1 MVEEHALSER
11 RACGLTRVHR
21 STKRYRSRRSEQSD
35 LRERLRQLAVAHPR
49 YGYRRLWALLRR
61 EGHAVNHKRIQ
72 RLYRLEGLAVRRK
85 RRKRIAGT
93 QRQPLCCPT
102 KPDVHWCMDFT
113 SDQLADGRRIRTLNV
128 VDVFTRECLAI
139 EVAPSLPAQRVVRVL
154 ERLGAERGVP
164 QRITVDNGPEF
175 ISQAVDAWAY
185 RHHITMDFIQ
195 PGKPMQNGFIE
206 SFNGKFRDECLDRH
220 WFMSLDDAIA
230 VIADYRRHYNLE
242 RPHSALNYRTPAEFR
257 HLHDRRLGVDLSTPP
272 DPSFDAIRLGPLR
285 ARPTSKAG
293 AASKAPADVSFL
305 DNSLSSQSTQPVLS

>member
-1 MVEEHALSER
+1 MVEDHGLSER

-21 STKRYRSRRSEQSD
+21 STKRYRSRRSD
-35 LRERLRQLAVAHPR
+35 HPALRARLRQLAAAHPR
-49 YGYRRLWALLRR
+49 YGYRRLWVLLRR
-61 EGHAVNHKRIQ
+61 EGHVVNHKRIQ

-102 KPDVHWCMDFT
+102 RPDVHWCMDFT
-113 SDQLADGRRIRTLNV
+113 SDQLADGRRIRTLNI

-154 ERLGAERGVP
+154 ERLRGERGTP

-175 ISQAVDAWAY
+175 ISRAVDAWAY
-185 RHHITMDFIQ
+185 QHHITMDFIQ

-220 WFMSLDDAIA
+220 WFSSLDDAIA
-230 VIADYRRHYNLE
+230 VIATYRRHYNTE
-242 RPHSALNYRTPAEFR
+242 RPHSSLDYRTPAEYR
-257 HLHDRRLGVDLSTPP
+257 LLHDQRACPEFPTPP
-272 DPSFDAIRLGPLR
+272 DPPFDAIRLGPER

-293 AASKAPADVSFL
+293 AASKTPADVFFPNHDL
-305 DNSLSSQSTQPVLS
+305 PSQPTQPVLS

>member
-1 MVEEHALSER
+1 MVTDHALSER

-21 STKRYRSRRSEQSD
+21 STKRYRSRRDGQEA
-35 LRERLRQLAVAHPR
+35 LRQRLRDLAGQHPR
-49 YGYRRLWALLRR
+49 YGYRRLWVLLRR
-61 EGHAVNHKRIQ
+61 EGQLVNHKRVQ

-93 QRQPLCCPT
+93 QRQPLTCPT
-102 KPDVHWCMDFT
+102 RPDVHWCMDFT

-139 EVAPSLPAQRVVRVL
+139 EVAPSLPSQRVVRVL
-154 ERLGAERGVP
+154 ERVLLERGTP

-175 ISQAVDAWAY
+175 ISRAVDAWAY
-185 RHHITMDFIQ
+185 QRKITMDFIQ

-220 WFMSLDDAIA
+220 WFTSLDDAIA
-230 VIADYRRHYNLE
+230 TIAEYRRHYNAE
-242 RPHSALNYRTPAEFR
+242 RPHSALGNRTPNEFR
-257 HLHDRRLGVDLSTPP
+257 PQHMQRTCPEFPTPP
-272 DPSFDAIRLGPLR
+272 DPPFDALRLGPSW

-293 AASKAPADVSFL
+293 AASKTPADLGPAHEALASHP
-305 DNSLSSQSTQPVLS
+305 TQPVLS